1 MTTRAGRGLATL
13 GIGIGLL
20 AGCGLLPGT
29 ASGPEPTEFFTEA
42 DDLALAEAV
51 AAGDADEI
59 ARLVADGADPD
70 AQGTDD
76 LTMLQWAIHVEN
88 ADGLAALLDTGAD
101 PDLTGWA
108 GKTPL
113 EDTVDVNT
121 SDATSETMVPI
132 LLAAGADVNAQNAI
146 TGETALGV
154 ACVTSSDLAIGLLLD
169 GGADPDGADANGS
182 RPLHGCARV
191 NRGAQLI
198 VLLDAGADPL
208 ALTSGGA
215 SFQDYYFGYDPELLN
230 ERAAAERADV
240 IAWLESNGVPVNPEA
255 YG

>member
-1 MTTRAGRGLATL
+1 MNRSLATL
-13 GIGIGLL
+13 GIAAGLL
-20 AGCGLLPGT
+20 AGCGLLQGGDGDPDAG
-29 ASGPEPTEFFTEA
+29 EFFTDA
-42 DDLALAEAV
+42 DEVALAEAV
-51 AAGDADEI
+51 AAGDSGEV
-59 ARLVADGADPD
+59 ARLVADGVDPD
-70 AQGTDD
+70 ASGTED
-76 LTMLQWAIHVEN
+76 LTMVQWAIHVESV
-88 ADGLAALLDTGAD
+88 DGLAALLEAGAD

-121 SDATSETMVPI
+121 SDATSEAMIPI
-132 LLAAGADVNAQNAI
+132 LLAAGADVDARNSI
-146 TGETALGV
+146 TGDTALGA

-182 RPLHGCARV
+182 RPLHACARV

-208 ALTSGGA
+208 ARTSGGA
-215 SFQDYYFGYDPELLN
+215 SFQDYYFGHDPELLN

-240 IAWLESNGVPVNPEA
+240 IAWLETNGIPVNPEA
-255 YG
+255 YA